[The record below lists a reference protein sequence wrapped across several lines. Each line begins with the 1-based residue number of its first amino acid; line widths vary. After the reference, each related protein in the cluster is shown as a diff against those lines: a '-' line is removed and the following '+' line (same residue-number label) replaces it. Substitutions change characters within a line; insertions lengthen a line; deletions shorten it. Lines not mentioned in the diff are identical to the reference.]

1 METYFTK
8 NRKRSRCFLA
18 SRSGSCDLLWESN
31 TEVNPRA
38 VGYGGDRPDVVRAIM
53 KLTQSL
59 FAGVALAI
67 SLPQTLIAQQ
77 APPDIIIDTDPNG
90 GATIPAPPPQ
100 PIPTPQ
106 PVPTP
111 QPTAGNARFF
121 CQVDNGRPTVMYSP
135 ESQGGVSYPWA
146 VPGALGGG
154 WSPERRCQEISARL
168 ERYRPDGLLELQT
181 AFENNLEVV
190 CATTQNDPS
199 CRIVFTVPPGQ
210 NSTATLDSVFQNLV
224 LADSGQQTTGV
235 NTFAGNSSLGRDLE
249 RLFGGGRSRRTSS
262 DGQINLRPFLDRN
275 DGGTGTQLRET
286 RQASPSQGNAGG
298 HRLNPDAFR

>member
-1 METYFTK
+1 
-8 NRKRSRCFLA
+8 
-18 SRSGSCDLLWESN
+18 
-31 TEVNPRA
+31 
-38 VGYGGDRPDVVRAIM
+38 M

-90 GATIPAPPPQ
+90 GATIPVPAPQPLPTPQPGPAPPPQ
-100 PIPTPQ
+100 T
-106 PVPTP
+106 
-111 QPTAGNARFF
+111 TAGNARFF
-121 CQVDNGRPTVMYSP
+121 CQVDNGRPTVMYRP

-168 ERYRPDGLLELQT
+168 ERYRPDGLLALQT
-181 AFENNLEVV
+181 TFENNYEVV

-210 NSTATLDSVFQNLV
+210 DSTTTLDSVFQNLV

-235 NTFAGNSSLGRDLE
+235 NTFAGGSSLGRDLD
-249 RLFGGGRSRRTSS
+249 RLLGGIGGGRTRRTSS
-262 DGQINLRPFLDRN
+262 NGQINLRPFLDRN
-275 DGGTGTQLRET
+275 DGGTGARLQET
-286 RQASPSQGNAGG
+286 PKASSSQGNGG
-298 HRLNPDAFR
+298 SHRLNPDAFR